1 MGHWLTTQY
10 VISLYLT
17 VALGCLLF
25 SLLFESRRNTPK
37 SKLRIF
43 RGEMPGELLQCFL
56 ERDLRSIC
64 NLCPS
69 YQEHADS
76 RDSCS

>member
-25 SLLFESRRNTPK
+25 SLLFESRRNPP
-37 SKLRIF
+37 RIF